1 MDAEIK
7 VPFVEN
13 DNGNNNND
21 NNNNNN
27 IYKAPFLSRAHSALQ
42 IFLTS
47 TIHNAQATIASNQV

>member
-42 IFLTS
+42 MYTTS
-47 TIHNAQATIASNQV
+47 TKNNAQATAASDHV